1 MSVHRIFHPNA
12 LAVVAASARSGYEE
26 FAETFQL
33 RVWLTGWVVRLAFQ
47 VLFFSLVGKYVEG
60 QRLVDFM
67 LIGNVLGVIALE
79 GSVIANTAA
88 TERYLGVLGLLVGTP
103 GNHVLCL
110 FSRPMMRIVM
120 ATCSSTLV
128 FLALILT
135 LRVPVPWP
143 SSLAIFPVLVI
154 VSMTAYCYGCFVAT
168 MVYRFSFLE
177 TGAVSLGYLSVIV
190 FAGVNVPISFW
201 PRPVRVV
208 SDCLPITH
216 GLHAVREIV
225 ARGSWTTVF
234 LQVGLELLTGAAWF
248 AVAYVLLARWIDRDR
263 HAGRLDLG

>member
-1 MSVHRIFHPNA
+1 MSVHSTFRTN
-12 LAVVAASARSGYEE
+12 VVAASARSGYEE
-26 FAETFQL
+26 FAETFKL

-79 GSVIANTAA
+79 GSVIAHSAVA
-88 TERYLGVLGLLVGTP
+88 ERNLGVLGLLVGTP
-103 GNHVLCL
+103 GNHVLCV
-110 FSRPMMRIVM
+110 FSRPVMRVVM

-128 FLALILT
+128 FLTLILT
-135 LRVPVPWP
+135 LHVPVPWP
-143 SSLAIFPVLVI
+143 GSLGIFPVLVI
-154 VSMTAYCYGCFVAT
+154 VSMTAYCYGCFVAA
-168 MVYRFSFLE
+168 MVYRFSILE
-177 TGAVSLGYLSVIV
+177 SGAVNIAYLSVIV
-190 FAGVNVPISFW
+190 FAGVNVPVTFW
-201 PRPVRVV
+201 PRPVRVL

-225 ARGSWTTVF
+225 AGGSWATVF
-234 LQVGLELLTGAAWF
+234 AQVGLELLTGAAWLV
-248 AVAYVLLARWIDRDR
+248 VAYVLLARWIDRDR